1 MYSIGSS
8 VSWKKEL
15 RKIAKICS
23 LAKKRRYGTTI
34 DKDAPPNLPSWMT
47 EKGAEVTEDDN
58 DQDILEESLS
68 SENEEFEESESE
80 TQQIDCSN

>member
-1 MYSIGSS
+1 
-8 VSWKKEL
+8 
-15 RKIAKICS
+15 
-23 LAKKRRYGTTI
+23 
-34 DKDAPPNLPSWMT
+34 MT